1 MKHFGCLKDVELNKL
16 NEREIADFLL
26 KEGLFEMK
34 IEAKGD
40 PLSIKDGIMDFIASP
55 DHRIVEPTKILVDEF
70 YSFIMNDVFKYTI
83 LSEKLEF
90 LTFFNNQIFGLEFI
104 EQKKIAL
111 DHFNRIYNDNHINVI
126 TPFET
131 KISETGIKHTYTYGK
146 LQLLSYQLDGF
157 KRNLVNK
164 ITLNNYL
171 NGNKDFFTKENLL
184 ENYDIVDE
192 VQFEIWVQILVELN
206 DRFKFE
212 EDLFFTKIKVEK
224 DRYDR
229 CTHIFKSF
237 ESFQFTSRK
246 IEKFYDN
253 KKANIE
259 SLYQVLVE
267 HELIKDHKEN
277 FIEFLKN
284 EFDIPISKIISY
296 DEKDNYA
303 HDDRVKL
310 FTQEWLN
317 LTSKK
322 E

>member
-1 MKHFGCLKDVELNKL
+1 MKHFGCLKDVVFDKS
-16 NEREIADFLL
+16 NETEISDFLI
-26 KEGLFEMK
+26 KEGIFEMI
-34 IEAKGD
+34 IEATGD
-40 PLSIKDGIMDFIASP
+40 PLTIKDGIMDFIFSP
-55 DHRIVEPTKILVDEF
+55 EHRIVEPKKALVDEF

-83 LSEKLEF
+83 LENKLEF
-90 LTFFNNQIFGLEFI
+90 FSSFNNQIFGLEFL

-184 ENYDIVDE
+184 EKYDIEDE
-192 VQFEIWVQILVELN
+192 IQFEIWVQILVELN

-212 EDLFFTKIKVEK
+212 EDLYFTKIRNEK
-224 DRYDR
+224 DRYNR
-229 CTHIFKSF
+229 YTHIFKSF
-237 ESFQFTSRK
+237 ESLQFTSRK
-246 IEKFYDN
+246 IEKFKDN

-259 SLYQVLVE
+259 SLYQVLVN
-267 HELIKDHKEN
+267 HDLIKDHKEN
-277 FIEFLKN
+277 FISFLKN
-284 EFDIPISKIISY
+284 EFDIVISKIISY
-296 DEKDNYA
+296 NENENYT

-310 FTQEWLN
+310 FTQEWHN
-317 LTSKK
+317 LASKK

>member
-1 MKHFGCLKDVELNKL
+1 MKHFGCLKDVAFDKS
-16 NEREIADFLL
+16 NEREIADFLVG
-26 KEGLFEMK
+26 EGLFEMS
-34 IEAKGD
+34 IEATGN
-40 PLSIKDGIMDFIASP
+40 PLSIKDGIMDFIFCQ
-55 DHRIVEPTKILVDEF
+55 DHRIVEPKETLVEEF
-70 YSFIMNDVFKYTI
+70 YLFIMSDVFKYTI
-83 LSEKLEF
+83 LENKLEF
-90 LTFFNNQIFGLEFI
+90 FSSFNNQIFGLESL

-111 DHFNRIYNDNHINVI
+111 DHFNRIYNDNYLNVI

-146 LQLLSYQLDGF
+146 LQMLSYQLHGF

-184 ENYDIVDE
+184 ENYDIEDE

-212 EDLFFTKIKVEK
+212 EDLFFTKIKTEK
-224 DRYDR
+224 DRYNR
-229 CTHIFKSF
+229 FTYIFKSF
-237 ESFQFTSRK
+237 ESLKFTSRK

-317 LTSKK
+317 LTAKK